1 VGEEGDKEDGE
12 ESDGEEGDGEGERE
26 GEDKGQHYEVRAS
39 EKSMSVD
46 TDGWEDNFLAVAMS
60 EECTFVTAM
69 EGPPSDFSDV
79 VDMVLEVDLRTATFT
94 EKEVHTPLDVLDTE
108 PLKAFDMGGSMELAM
123 TTTEEKGLTTLADEP
138 MLELAE

>member
-1 VGEEGDKEDGE
+1 VGEERDKEDGE
-12 ESDGEEGDGEGERE
+12 ESDGEEGEHKGK
-26 GEDKGQHYEVRAS
+26 DKGQHYEVRAL

-46 TDGWEDNFLAVAMS
+46 TDGWEDNKLAIAIS
-60 EECTFVTAM
+60 EECTFITAVV
-69 EGPPSDFSDV
+69 EPPSDFSDV
-79 VDMVLEVDLRTATFT
+79 VDMVLEVDLRTTTFT